1 MIYLLSKEELE
12 SLRED
17 INNQLKMFEPDS
29 NRGAKFKEDLDQLV
43 LDVKE
48 VEEKDFASLRELDK
62 RLGELEADPYYSK
75 LYKQDLDSLFMSIV
89 IKHNGFFRVW
99 YMLLGKRR
107 CGLHFS
113 FKARRIP
120 RHSVRWNVFGL
131 GKQKNDED
139 DCVIR

>member
-29 NRGAKFKEDLDQLV
+29 TRGAKFKEALDQLV
-43 LDVKE
+43 LDVE
-48 VEEKDFASLRELDK
+48 EAEEKDFKSLRELDK

-75 LYKQDLDSLFMSIV
+75 LYKRDLDSLFMSIV
-89 IKHNGFFRVW
+89 IKHNGFFRVL

-107 CGLHFS
+107 CGWHLS
-113 FKARRIP
+113 FKMRRVP
-120 RHSVRWNVFGL
+120 RHSVRWNLFGL
-131 GKQKNDED
+131 GQQKDSDED
-139 DCVIR
+139 SEIR